1 MGTLLNQSGTK
12 TMGSGAGP
20 RPLNEDLIRTA
31 PRPKRSLR
39 ARWRRMMQNGQMRML
54 VIFLPPA
61 ILLFTVFV
69 MLPMLQAGF
78 FAPYKWSGYGPAP
91 WAFNEDTGRTF
102 GTWIGATNFERM
114 AGHSAFKI
122 AAGNTFMVIIVS
134 LFVQLPL
141 ALTLALMI
149 YRQSYANTV
158 FRLIFFLPY
167 ILAEVATGLL
177 WSFMLDGNFGVS
189 RTVTDLLGLEKAFF
203 PLAEKP
209 WAFYSILAVIV
220 WKYFGFHMMIYIAG
234 LQSIPKDLIEAARID
249 GAKTLQTNFYVKL
262 PLLWPAITISI
273 FYSVLGGLQVF
284 DLVMPMTAGGP
295 SNSSHTLVS
304 YLYNFGFIRLNVGFG
319 SAVGVFLFVVGVV
332 FALVYRNTVQRE
344 AAA

>member
-1 MGTLLNQSGTK
+1 MTTADDHI
-12 TMGSGAGP
+12 TI
-20 RPLNEDLIRTA
+20 RPPSA
-31 PRPKRSLR
+31 
-39 ARWRRMMQNGQMRML
+39 WQRMMANGQLRML
-54 VIFLPPA
+54 VIFVPPA
-61 ILLFTVFV
+61 IVVFTIFV

-91 WAFNEDTGRTF
+91 WAFNEDTGRDF
-102 GTWIGATNFERM
+102 GTWIGAQNFDRFS
-114 AGHSAFKI
+114 GHSAFQTAFKNTILVI
-122 AAGNTFMVIIVS
+122 AVS
-134 LFVQLPL
+134 LIIQLPI
-141 ALTLALMI
+141 ALLLALMI
-149 YRQSYANTV
+149 YNNSRINTV

-167 ILAEVATGLL
+167 IMAEVATGLIF
-177 WSFMLDGNFGVS
+177 SFVLDGNYGLS
-189 RTVTDLLGLEKAFF
+189 KWISDLMGMEEAFF

-234 LQSIPKDLIEAARID
+234 LQSISREMLEAASID
-249 GAKTLQTNFYVKL
+249 GAKTVQKAVYIQI

-319 SAVGVFLFVVGVV
+319 SAVGVFLFAVGVI
-332 FALVYRNTVQRE
+332 FALVYRNTVQRGQ
-344 AAA
+344 

>member
-1 MGTLLNQSGTK
+1 MDATSQIMPNATTRQGVLQK
-12 TMGSGAGP
+12 M
-20 RPLNEDLIRTA
+20 
-31 PRPKRSLR
+31 R
-39 ARWRRMMQNGQMRML
+39 ANGQLRML

-61 ILLFTVFV
+61 LLVFTIFV
-69 MLPMLQAGF
+69 ILPMVQAGF

-91 WAFNEDTGRTF
+91 WVLNEDTGREF
-102 GTWIGATNFERM
+102 GRWVGSQNFERM
-114 AGHSAFKI
+114 WGHSAFQQSLR
-122 AAGNTFMVIIVS
+122 NTFLVIAVS
-134 LFVQLPL
+134 LLIQLPL
-141 ALTLALMI
+141 ALLLALMI
-149 YRQSYANTV
+149 YQNRHINTI

-167 ILAEVATGLL
+167 IMAEVATGLIF
-177 WSFMLDGNFGVS
+177 SFVLDGNFGLS
-189 RTVTDLLGLEKAFF
+189 RAFSNFMGWETAFF

-234 LQSIPKDLIEAARID
+234 LQSISDEMIEAAKID
-249 GAKTLQTNFYVKL
+249 GATSVQRAAYIQI

-304 YLYNFGFIRLNVGFG
+304 YLYNFGFIRSSVGYG
-319 SAVGVFLFVVGVV
+319 SAVGVFLFGIGVL
-332 FALVYRNTVQRE
+332 FALVYRNTVQRGQ
-344 AAA
+344 